1 MDKTNQQPVE
11 QLAQTS
17 AVATTRKA
25 PTLADL
31 APKGIDGRLWVKTIK
46 DNLMSSKNGE
56 PTDEELFYFARVS
69 QASNLDPAKREIYAI
84 FRNVKQKDGTYK
96 PRMSIQTG
104 IDGLRVV
111 AERSGKYAGSKE
123 PEYDY
128 EPDFKIQINVAGTN
142 RIMPNKARVT
152 VLKLIGK
159 QIVETTRSARWEEYY
174 PGDSQGAM
182 WKKMPEVMLG
192 KVAEAQALRAA
203 FPNLTEGLY
212 IEEEMQQADV
222 DIDTGTDLEAIKK
235 RIDNAKSDD
244 DLMDI
249 LGDYTP
255 DVQKKITPWVNAKFE
270 ELRHD
275 NSTN

>member
-1 MDKTNQQPVE
+1 M
-11 QLAQTS
+11 AQNEPDNN
-17 AVATTRKA
+17 AVVHTQSA

-56 PTDEELFYFARVS
+56 PTDAELFYFARVS
-69 QASNLDPAKREIYAI
+69 QASGLDPAKREIYAI

-111 AERSGKYAGSKE
+111 AERSGKYAGSNE
-123 PEYDY
+123 PEFDYDPEY
-128 EPDFKIQINVAGTN
+128 KIQVNVAGTN

-152 VLKLIGK
+152 VLKLMGGK
-159 QIVETTRSARWEEYY
+159 IIETTRSARWEEYY

-203 FPNLTEGLY
+203 FPNVTEGLY

-222 DIDTGTDLEAIKK
+222 DVDTGVNLQAIQTQ
-235 RIDNAKSDD
+235 IANAKTYD

-249 LGDYTP
+249 LGEYTP
-255 DVQKKITPWVNAKFE
+255 DIQKKITPWIDAKAK
-270 ELRHD
+270 ELQ
-275 NSTN
+275 